1 MPGGDGGAAGGSLRK
16 RLVQN
21 PTPRG
26 SKADG
31 AQLAGIFPF
40 ASAKSPPLGGEPR
53 RSEMELA
60 GCPWGGHSISQSA
73 VLKDCR
79 LALGGVSV
87 QSLFF

>member
-16 RLVQN
+16 RLVQS

-31 AQLAGIFPF
+31 AQLAGSFPF

-60 GCPWGGHSISQSA
+60 GCPWGGHSVSQSA
-73 VLKDCR
+73 ELKDCR
-79 LALGGVSV
+79 LALGGVPF